1 MGNVIITPQEQHRRF
16 QQLEERNKQLEIA
29 LRYLSAMNSAA
40 QPVAP
45 NLSYDELVVAEANRR
60 IQAEKQQEIALAEK
74 KRFEED
80 VAEKI
85 ALAKDPNHVTR
96 AMIEEYNKP
105 ENVKA
110 REDAAIEKNKL
121 QIMEMWYPSHLNL
134 SDADRNKLDKL
145 KTDYDR
151 LFATRGMPCLRG
163 TLGPLKYQLYGKN
176 VTLINIIKKK
186 NTIHESY
193 TDRLYNE
200 HPPASGDG
208 FP

>member
-1 MGNVIITPQEQHRRF
+1 MPPPV
-16 QQLEERNKQLEIA
+16 
-29 LRYLSAMNSAA
+29 

-45 NLSYDELVVAEANRR
+45 KLSYDELVVAEANRR

-85 ALAKDPNHVTR
+85 ALAKNPNHVTR

-110 REDAAIEKNKL
+110 REDAALEKNKL
-121 QIMEMWYPSHLNL
+121 QIMEIWYPSRLNL

-145 KTDYDR
+145 KIDYDR
-151 LFATRGMPCLRG
+151 LYARWGMPCLRG
-163 TLGPLKYQLYGKN
+163 STNPLKYQLYGKD
-176 VTLINIIKKK
+176 VTLANIIKEK
-186 NTIHESY
+186 NTIHKSY

-200 HPPASGDG
+200 HPPAAGDG
-208 FP
+208 LP